1 MGDNKHCGNDK
12 GGFPVG
18 NSTGN
23 QMFICL
29 SLSLLVNKLQNKTQR
44 TQLFAE
50 IQTDSG
56 AKQTLK
62 PWNKEGDRK
71 IVIMPPTRVIEF
83 FVKCR

>member
-1 MGDNKHCGNDK
+1 
-12 GGFPVG
+12 
-18 NSTGN
+18 
-23 QMFICL
+23 MFICL

-62 PWNKEGDRK
+62 PWNEEGDRK
-71 IVIMPPTRVIEF
+71 IVIMPPTRVIEV
-83 FVKCR
+83 FVECR

>member
-1 MGDNKHCGNDK
+1 MGMTKV
-12 GGFPVG
+12 GFLWEILPD
-18 NSTGN
+18 TK
-23 QMFICL
+23 CL
-29 SLSLLVNKLQNKTQR
+29 FVSLSLLVNKLQNKTQR

-50 IQTDSG
+50 IQTDIG

-62 PWNKEGDRK
+62 PWNDEGDRK